1 MFIYFLF
8 MFPEIGFFESG
19 LPFQFSLFHETV
31 SLLPLC
37 NTNVYKQF
45 KLYFEF
51 FIICVNILI
60 LHAIDKSNSYMLMTN
75 PLNRYL

>member
-1 MFIYFLF
+1 MNQVYHFNFHCFMKLLACFLSVTQMF
-8 MFPEIGFFESG
+8 
-19 LPFQFSLFHETV
+19 
-31 SLLPLC
+31 
-37 NTNVYKQF
+37 TN